1 MRERKKTG
9 FCNVLHPECN
19 AGSGVS
25 LKKKKNS
32 EQFETLK
39 LKPQALERS
48 TITTDLQTSK
58 KVGVSSR

>member
-1 MRERKKTG
+1 MIST
-9 FCNVLHPECN
+9 LDDCN

-25 LKKKKNS
+25 KTKNKKKS

-48 TITTDLQTSK
+48 TITTDLQTAK
-58 KVGVSSR
+58 KVGVSSRQF